1 MMEMYKGAGN
11 NKYTK
16 ANKRA
21 RFHQKDSLSKHHHPQ
36 GTAQVL
42 HSIVISYN
50 LHSSHS
56 LFTRLIK

>member
-11 NKYTK
+11 KKYTK
-16 ANKRA
+16 DANKRA

-42 HSIVISYN
+42 HFKIRGK
-50 LHSSHS
+50 HSH
-56 LFTRLIK
+56 LI